1 MTLTI
6 TLLHLVW
13 QFERLNSGIPG
24 KHKTPISRG
33 VSLQRCQ
40 RWGRLPK
47 SRNGVAFFGSRG
59 GAGRQKW
66 PFLGTAPPF
75 FAYFGAPSLVSPA
88 FGSPFMSKC
97 LWGAN
102 IHWSDV
108 MWTVWD
114 EYDKNIDSPALS
126 KENMSIVQ
134 LQISQF
140 ILLYVILTM
149 NGWCLHGSLGE
160 GMNEWLTTWM
170 GGRCV
175 LGGFEWMIGDWSP
188 GHEGMGTGRD
198 RASEDGCTV
207 Q

>member
-1 MTLTI
+1 MSASGQSDLTSVHRQSANFILSLWLTRHDDREACSLACCGTMTSYQIKVTLTI

-75 FAYFGAPSLVSPA
+75 FAYFGVPSLFSPA

-114 EYDKNIDSPALS
+114 EYDKNIDSPSMS
-126 KENMSIVQ
+126 KENMSDYKSV
-134 LQISQF
+134 
-140 ILLYVILTM
+140 
-149 NGWCLHGSLGE
+149 SLE
-160 GMNEWLTTWM
+160 AINSSSSHKQT
-170 GGRCV
+170 
-175 LGGFEWMIGDWSP
+175 
-188 GHEGMGTGRD
+188 
-198 RASEDGCTV
+198 
-207 Q
+207 